1 MIEEVCGTRRIRD
14 GMRIKGKEWRGE
26 EIRRI
31 VERQKRMVRE
41 VRRRGKEEWTLCI
54 ADNFKENK
62 KKLEGSKRG

>member
-1 MIEEVCGTRRIRD
+1 
-14 GMRIKGKEWRGE
+14 MRIKGKEWRGE